1 MPSCAATVPKLVVTS
16 SRPAREPGLKARRRN
31 QNKPATFESIMT
43 NQTTTT
49 AELSITRPRMIDLL
63 NEDLAGEYQAIIAY
77 TVYSQVLKGAAYTD
91 IARELEVHAG
101 EELQHAIQIAKQI
114 DYLGGMPCVTP
125 KLVKTSNDPVE
136 MLRADLE
143 NERVTVGRYRER
155 IRQAEAMGEF
165 ALSEILRG
173 IIVQEQEHEIDLAS
187 ALGIEV
193 PPAKV
198 PAVSNGRHQVK
209 SRTASRR

>member
-1 MPSCAATVPKLVVTS
+1 MKKENMA
-16 SRPAREPGLKARRRN
+16 
-31 QNKPATFESIMT
+31 
-43 NQTTTT
+43 
-49 AELSITRPRMIDLL
+49 AELNITRERMIELL

-91 IARELEVHAG
+91 IARELEAHAG
-101 EELQHAIQIAKQI
+101 EELAHAIKIAKQI
-114 DYLGGMPCVTP
+114 DYLGGMPGGMP
-125 KLVKTSNDPVE
+125 KPVKTSTDPVE

-143 NERVTVGRYRER
+143 NERVTVGRYRDR

-165 ALSEILRG
+165 ALSETLRG

-193 PPAKV
+193 PLPKK
-198 PAVSNGRHQVK
+198 P
-209 SRTASRR
+209 